1 MLFATFVIEREPTR
15 LADFLPLLMAWLQS
29 VGAIASLGLGIFLWM
44 NFFRGKLVD
53 ATQTAG
59 RRVLAS
65 LARFGAYGA
74 LLGMAFV
81 LAVMVLHSIGTI
93 RIGNEFRPG
102 SNPNGFSIGDYI
114 FAGAGLLA
122 LFVVS
127 APVLYWLFFE
137 ASPRRIGAIVR
148 LSLKEALAGKVI
160 FVFGAFSLV
169 FLFAEWF
176 IQYKAEHQ
184 VRNYVF
190 VFYWTMLPLFIL
202 CAAILGSFSIPADI
216 KSQTIHTIVT
226 KPITKFEVVIGRF
239 LGYAILLTAGL
250 FGVALLSLGY
260 IARGVTE
267 EAAAESF
274 KARVATFGRLEF
286 IGTKN
291 RFRAD
296 SVGREDHRRSYIG
309 GQNPNGPAPRQYAV
323 WLFDDLSAVRPRG
336 KDADMVR
343 VEFTFDIFRLT
354 KGDEGKGVNVTFDFA
369 PGNLSAPE
377 IERLANETGDKISN
391 LVTKEAATDKKLADG
406 DARIARGREMWK
418 TVDAE
423 RGVYRV
429 PGVEVVDYHT
439 LPVEFPYGLIET
451 LRKLHDEL
459 PPQQRAQTPVMQVL
473 VSIDRDRA
481 SSAQMLGVARH
492 DFYLLAAENS
502 FYLNFMK
509 GVVGM
514 WCCVMVVLGVAV
526 ALSTYLSGVITLVT
540 TLFLF
545 IAGAYMPSIM
555 QIVDGQSFGGG
566 PTESMYRLIGRIQP
580 SMPLDESAATSLV
593 KVTDDAFRFG
603 LARFLN
609 LLPDVQR
616 YDLQPYVANGFD
628 IPAFDVLVVDN
639 LLALIAYLIPWA
651 ILAYYLIHFREIANP
666 T

>member
-1 MLFATFVIEREPTR
+1 MFATFVIEREPTR
-15 LADFLPLLMAWLQS
+15 LNDLLPVLVAWLQS
-29 VGAIASLGLGIFLWM
+29 VGAIASLGLAIYFLA
-44 NFFRGKLVD
+44 NITRGRLVD
-53 ATQTAG
+53 TTQTVG
-59 RRVLAS
+59 RRTMKA
-65 LARFGAYGA
+65 LARFGAWGSWI
-74 LLGMAFV
+74 GMA
-81 LAVMVLHSIGTI
+81 AVFAAAYLQWSGSQVGRALQ
-93 RIGNEFRPG
+93 PG
-102 SNPNGFSIGDYI
+102 SVPGGFSIGDLL

-122 LFVVS
+122 LLVVV
-127 APVLYWLFFE
+127 APVLHWLFFE
-137 ASPRRIGAIVR
+137 ASPRRIGAIAR
-148 LSLKEALAGKVI
+148 LSLKEAMAGKVI

-176 IQYKAEHQ
+176 IEYKAEHQ

-202 CAAILGSFSIPADI
+202 CAAILGSFSIPNDI
-216 KSQTIHTIVT
+216 KNQTIHTIVT
-226 KPITKFEVVIGRF
+226 KPISKFELVVGRF

-267 EAAAESF
+267 EARVESL

-291 RFRAD
+291 PDRGD

-309 GQNPNGPAPRQYAV
+309 GQTPQTPNKQYAV
-323 WLFDDLSAVRPRG
+323 WLFDDLSAVQPQG

-377 IERLANETGDKISN
+377 VERLATEVHDQIEDTI
-391 LVTKEAATDKKLADG
+391 TKEAKASPGLD
-406 DARIARGREMWK
+406 RIARRAELWK
-418 TVDAE
+418 TVGAQ
-423 RGVYRV
+423 RGVTRRA
-429 PGVEVVDYHT
+429 GVEVVDYHT
-439 LPVEFPYGLIET
+439 LPVEIPYALFGT
-451 LRKLHDEL
+451 LVKEHAEL
-459 PPQQRAQTPVMQVL
+459 PPQQRNQPVMQVL

-481 SSAQMLGVARH
+481 SAAQMLGVARH

-502 FYLNFMK
+502 FYVNFLK

-514 WCCVMVVLGVAV
+514 WCCMMVVLGVAV
-526 ALSTYLSGVITLVT
+526 GLSTYLSGVITLVT

-545 IAGAYMPSIM
+545 VAGSYMPSIV
-555 QIVDGQSFGGG
+555 QIVDGRSFGGG
-566 PTESMYRLIGRIQP
+566 PSESLYRIVTHTGIAT
-580 SMPLDESAATSLV
+580 PLDDSAAISLV
-593 KVTDDAFRFG
+593 KASDDLFRWV
-603 LARFLN
+603 LARFMN

-628 IPAFDVLVVDN
+628 VPVFDVLVVDN

-651 ILAYYLIHFREIANP
+651 ILAFYLIQFREIANP